1 MLPTRSLD
9 RGQKARSSYLI
20 DPPTTTFDMSPIQ
33 PSKPHEG
40 SNGVEDPA
48 TVRRTFIWLAL
59 AATVMLLPP
68 RQWVSAGIMGVVTLG
83 LFVWHMWKQGKAEDA
98 KKAEAAKAAEAA
110 KQAAAA
116 AAAAPQATGRKKK
129 PGVGRRPAE
138 VTPTGKRRGRPPKAR
153 T

>member
-110 KQAAAA
+110 KQASAAA
-116 AAAAPQATGRKKK
+116 AALAPELNDEDEDEDE
-129 PGVGRRPAE
+129 RPAPDSGE
-138 VTPTGKRRGRPPKAR
+138 KDGTDGAG
-153 T
+153 